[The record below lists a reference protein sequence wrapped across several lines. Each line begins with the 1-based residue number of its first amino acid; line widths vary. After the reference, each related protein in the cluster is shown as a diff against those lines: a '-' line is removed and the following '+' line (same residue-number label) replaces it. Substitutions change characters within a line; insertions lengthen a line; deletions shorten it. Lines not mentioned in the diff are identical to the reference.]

1 MIENSAAATAERLP
15 WDGKTDLR
23 ECGGVVRLLLT
34 GAFGNIGSHVLAEL
48 LRRKHEVRC
57 LAARTPADER
67 RAARFAASIDIRWA
81 DIRDPDAVADA
92 VAGVE
97 AVLHFAAVIPPSSD
111 DDPEYARQV
120 NVDGTA
126 NVIAACRAQP
136 EPPRLIFASTFDVHG
151 RTLHK
156 PPPRRVD
163 DPLEAIDAYSRHKI
177 EGEALVR
184 RSELTW
190 FIPRFADVPIIGVRS
205 AEPIMFEIGLDN
217 RIEVLHPADAALA
230 MANALETELVWGTMM
245 FIGGGASCQV
255 TYRQFVAGLLGAMG
269 LRMLPEEAFSDKTY
283 ATDWLDTE
291 TSQRLLWYQR
301 SDFAAITADIA
312 ATLGWKRHLVPLTRP
327 FVERAML
334 RLSPYYADGW

>member
-1 MIENSAAATAERLP
+1 M
-15 WDGKTDLR
+15 
-23 ECGGVVRLLLT
+23 RLLLT

-67 RAARFAASIDIRWA
+67 RAARFTSVTDVRWA
-81 DIRDPDAVADA
+81 DIRDADAVADA
-92 VAGVE
+92 VSGVE
-97 AVLHFAAVIPPSSD
+97 TVLHFAAVIPPASD
-111 DDPEYARQV
+111 DDPDYARQV

-136 EPPRLIFASTFDVHG
+136 QPPRLIFASTFDVHG
-151 RTLHK
+151 RTLDK
-156 PPPRRVD
+156 PPPRRIG

-184 RSELTW
+184 RSELSW
-190 FIPRFADVPIIGVRS
+190 FIPRFADVPIIGLRR

-230 MANALETELVWGTMM
+230 MANALETELVWGTTM
-245 FIGGGASCQV
+245 FIGGGSSCQV
-255 TYRQFVAGLLGAMG
+255 TYREFVAGLLGAMG
-269 LRMLPEEAFSDKTY
+269 LRMLPDNAFSDKVY

-291 TSQRLLWYQR
+291 ESQRLLWYQR
-301 SDFAAITADIA
+301 CEFDTITADIA
-312 ATLGWKRHLVPLTRP
+312 ATLGWRRHLLPLTRP

-334 RLSPYYADGW
+334 RLSPYYANAAR